1 MTTLQIEHPILDFE
15 SWKKAFESDP
25 IGRKKAGVRAYRI
38 FRPIEDSKYVMIDLD
53 FDDRSGAE
61 MFLGKLR
68 KLWTQVEGTIL
79 MNPQTRIAEMVE
91 TRTY

>member
-25 IGRKKAGVRAYRI
+25 IGRKKSGVRAYRI
-38 FRPIEDSKYVMIDLD
+38 FRPIDDSKYVMVDLD

-61 MFLGKLR
+61 AFLGELR

-91 TRTY
+91 TRAY